1 MLTSPVQLYLL
12 NLASYFHKMRLGYM
26 PKEAVLLAL
35 HQMTSEQIED
45 DFDSWMK
52 WAEKT
57 HPEDAR
63 KVKSM
68 LKRRLED
75 L

>member
-1 MLTSPVQLYLL
+1 
-12 NLASYFHKMRLGYM
+12 M